1 MHFKRTHEFQTLEGN
16 TPVANS
22 PFWGKDFLLVDI
34 DSSGPVSVDIPPGT
48 YNGVQLAAAVENAL
62 RDGFGDDKKV
72 QLTDDIDNVIT
83 LDLKKNSG
91 DGKSTGLITPIAV
104 DMHTA
109 SIVESNVTTIKEG
122 LTLDKFLVHAQ
133 MLMTNALNSYSHAAA
148 GGRCRRNQSC
158 RAWRRGPS
166 FQEDSWVRNSK

>member
-83 LDLKKNSG
+83 LDLKKILETVSQ
-91 DGKSTGLITPIAV
+91 
-104 DMHTA
+104 
-109 SIVESNVTTIKEG
+109 
-122 LTLDKFLVHAQ
+122 LV
-133 MLMTNALNSYSHAAA
+133 
-148 GGRCRRNQSC
+148 
-158 RAWRRGPS
+158 
-166 FQEDSWVRNSK
+166 